1 MEYERIEKPFPV
13 QQGGGF
19 SPKRLRAMLLGVD
32 KRRKGQDG
40 AAEEDEDGGGG
51 GDYGALPKAHA
62 RSGAGDGGCFC
73 FIPSAPG
80 CRLPAASL
88 SSHVGGGATCEEY
101 KDVDVVSTTSEFSSS
116 LETAGGHRPR
126 DAHPVATGSRTRVP
140 PEEDS
145 CDSESVA
152 SNFEFHKERRAAAA
166 ASVVPPFSKPAP
178 SKWDDAQKWIASPTA
193 NCPGRGGAAPAP
205 KKTEK
210 PGSGIGRLP
219 LPATK
224 VVVEATEEIDTKR
237 MDPSQEKREIGW
249 QKAARWAP
257 PDPCPEVEPCPTK
270 TTLLAVETTVA
281 AASAA
286 AVNFNRH
293 DASTTLQSAATC
305 IPPPT
310 TVRSVSMRDMGTE
323 MTPIASQEPSRTGT
337 PVRATSPNCSQPT
350 TPRRTLGGPS
360 AVGSFISHGG
370 ECSSSELSEQE
381 LQTKTRRE
389 IMLLG
394 TQLGKTSIAAWAS
407 KKEEEKDASLSLKP
421 VPMDQSTQNITAIR
435 AAAWEEA
442 EKAKYLARFK
452 REEIKI
458 QAWEDHQKAQIE
470 AEMRKIE
477 VEVERMR
484 ARAQDKLM
492 TKLASARHS
501 ADEKRATAELKRN
514 RAAAR
519 TAEQAEHIRRTGRV
533 PPSFGCWNWCS

>member
-13 QQGGGF
+13 QGGGF

-62 RSGAGDGGCFC
+62 RSGAGD
-73 FIPSAPG
+73 
-80 CRLPAASL
+80 
-88 SSHVGGGATCEEY
+88 GGGATCEEY

-360 AVGSFISHGG
+360 AVGSFISHG

-501 ADEKRATAELKRN
+501 ADEKRAAAELKRN

>member
-1 MEYERIEKPFPV
+1 
-13 QQGGGF
+13 
-19 SPKRLRAMLLGVD
+19 
-32 KRRKGQDG
+32 
-40 AAEEDEDGGGG
+40 
-51 GDYGALPKAHA
+51 
-62 RSGAGDGGCFC
+62 
-73 FIPSAPG
+73 
-80 CRLPAASL
+80 
-88 SSHVGGGATCEEY
+88 
-101 KDVDVVSTTSEFSSS
+101 
-116 LETAGGHRPR
+116 
-126 DAHPVATGSRTRVP
+126 VP

-257 PDPCPEVEPCPTK
+257 PDPCPEAEPCPTK

-286 AVNFNRH
+286 GKGCAVLTSPSPHDMILLSSSNWKKVALDAVNFNRH

-442 EKAKYLARFK
+442 EKAKYLARCLCLIVFYSIYVRILCVLGDLILSCAFLLCRFK

-477 VEVERMR
+477 V
-484 ARAQDKLM
+484 
-492 TKLASARHS
+492 
-501 ADEKRATAELKRN
+501 
-514 RAAAR
+514 
-519 TAEQAEHIRRTGRV
+519 RRLFPVNFPVNNDGR
-533 PPSFGCWNWCS
+533 

>member
-1 MEYERIEKPFPV
+1 MEYERIEKPFPT
-13 QQGGGF
+13 QGGGF

-32 KRRKGQDG
+32 KRRKGHG
-40 AAEEDEDGGGG
+40 AEEDEEGDDAGD
-51 GDYGALPKAHA
+51 DYGAVPKASVRSDSDADA
-62 RSGAGDGGCFC
+62 R
-73 FIPSAPG
+73 
-80 CRLPAASL
+80 
-88 SSHVGGGATCEEY
+88 GGGVICEEY
-101 KDVDVVSTTSEFSSS
+101 KDVDVVSTISESSTS
-116 LETAGGHRPR
+116 LETGGGHRSR
-126 DAHPVATGSRTRVP
+126 DTHSMGSRVRV

-152 SNFEFHKERRAAAA
+152 SNFEFHKERGASARSAA

-178 SKWDDAQKWIASPTA
+178 SKWDDAQKWIASPTTNRPSRA
-193 NCPGRGGAAPAP
+193 SGGAVPR
-205 KKTEK
+205 KMEK
-210 PGSGIGRLP
+210 PSSGIGRLP
-219 LPATK
+219 ATK
-224 VVVEATEEIDTKR
+224 VVLEATEEIDTKR
-237 MDPSQEKREIGW
+237 IDPSQEKREIGW
-249 QKAARWAP
+249 QKAVNWAP
-257 PDPCPEVEPCPTK
+257 PDPYPEVEPCSK
-270 TTLLAVETTVA
+270 TTIAAETTIVD
-281 AASAA
+281 SA
-286 AVNFNRH
+286 VTFDRN
-293 DASTTLQSAATC
+293 DSSTALQSATTC
-305 IPPPT
+305 IPPPS

-337 PVRATSPNCSQPT
+337 PVRATSPNCSRPT
-350 TPRRTLGGPS
+350 TPRRTLGPNAIG
-360 AVGSFISHGG
+360 AVISHG
-370 ECSSSELSEQE
+370 ECSNAELSEQD

-394 TQLGKTSIAAWAS
+394 TQLGKTNIAAWAS
-407 KKEEEKDASLSLKP
+407 KKEEEKDASLSLKT
-421 VPMDQSTQNITAIR
+421 VPMDQSTQNITEVR

-492 TKLASARHS
+492 TQLASARHN
-501 ADEKRATAELKRN
+501 ADEKRAAAELKRN

>member
-1 MEYERIEKPFPV
+1 MEYERIEKPFPT

-19 SPKRLRAMLLGVD
+19 SPKRLRAMLLGVE
-32 KRRKGQDG
+32 KRRKGQD
-40 AAEEDEDGGGG
+40 AEEDGGEEY
-51 GDYGALPKAHA
+51 DTVPKASVRSDADSDA
-62 RSGAGDGGCFC
+62 R
-73 FIPSAPG
+73 
-80 CRLPAASL
+80 R
-88 SSHVGGGATCEEY
+88 GGAMCEEY
-101 KDVDVVSTTSEFSSS
+101 KDVDVVSTISESSSS
-116 LETAGGHRPR
+116 LDTGSGHRSR
-126 DAHPVATGSRTRVP
+126 DSHSMGSRARV

-152 SNFEFHKERRAAAA
+152 SNFEFHKERGASARSTA

-178 SKWDDAQKWIASPTA
+178 SKWDDAQKWIASPTTNRPSRA
-193 NCPGRGGAAPAP
+193 CGVLARKMEKPSSGGA
-205 KKTEK
+205 
-210 PGSGIGRLP
+210 R

-224 VVVEATEEIDTKR
+224 VVLEATEEIDTKR
-237 MDPSQEKREIGW
+237 IDPSQEKREIGW
-249 QKAARWAP
+249 QKAVNWAL
-257 PDPCPEVEPCPTK
+257 PDPCPEVEPCSK
-270 TTLLAVETTVA
+270 SELAAESTIA
-281 AASAA
+281 DSA
-286 AVNFNRH
+286 VTFSRL
-293 DASTTLQSAATC
+293 DSSTTLQSATAC
-305 IPPPT
+305 IPPPS

-337 PVRATSPNCSQPT
+337 PVRATSPNCSRPT
-350 TPRRTLGGPS
+350 TPRRTLGPNAIG
-360 AVGSFISHGG
+360 AVISHG
-370 ECSSSELSEQE
+370 ECSNVELSEQE

-394 TQLGKTSIAAWAS
+394 TQLGKTNIAAWAS
-407 KKEEEKDASLSLKP
+407 KKEEEKDASVSLKK
-421 VPMDQSTQNITAIR
+421 VPMDQSTQNITEIR

-458 QAWEDHQKAQIE
+458 QAWEDHQKAKIE

-492 TKLASARHS
+492 TQLASARHN

-533 PPSFGCWNWCS
+533 PASFGCWNCCS

>member
-32 KRRKGQDG
+32 KRRKGQDD
-40 AAEEDEDGGGG
+40 AAEEEDGGGD
-51 GDYGALPKAHA
+51 DYGAVPKAYA
-62 RSGAGDGGCFC
+62 RSNAGDGG
-73 FIPSAPG
+73 G
-80 CRLPAASL
+80 D
-88 SSHVGGGATCEEY
+88 TMCEEY
-101 KDVDVVSTTSEFSSS
+101 KDVDVVSTISESSSS
-116 LETAGGHRPR
+116 LETGGGHRSR
-126 DAHPVATGSRTRVP
+126 DTHPVPMGSRIRV

-152 SNFEFHKERRAAAA
+152 SNFEFHKERGATARSAA

-178 SKWDDAQKWIASPTA
+178 SKWDDAQKWIVSPTT
-193 NCPGRGGAAPAP
+193 NRPTRGGGGAPVP
-205 KKTEK
+205 KKIEK
-210 PGSGIGRLP
+210 PSAGIGR

-224 VVVEATEEIDTKR
+224 VVLEATEEIDTKR
-237 MDPSQEKREIGW
+237 IDPSQEKREIGW
-249 QKAARWAP
+249 QKAMSWAP
-257 PDPCPEVEPCPTK
+257 PDPCPEVEPCPK
-270 TTLLAVETTVA
+270 TTLAAESTM
-281 AASAA
+281 AASA
-286 AVNFNRH
+286 VTFNRH
-293 DASTTLQSAATC
+293 DASTTLQSATTC
-305 IPPPT
+305 IPPPS

-337 PVRATSPNCSQPT
+337 PVRATSPNCLRPT
-350 TPRRTLGGPS
+350 TPRRMLGPNAAG
-360 AVGSFISHGG
+360 AVISHG
-370 ECSSSELSEQE
+370 ECSNSELSEQE

-394 TQLGKTSIAAWAS
+394 TQLGKTNIAAWAS
-407 KKEEEKDASLSLKP
+407 KKEEEKDASLSLKT
-421 VPMDQSTQNITAIR
+421 VPMDQSTQNITAVR

-492 TKLASARHS
+492 TQLASARHN
-501 ADEKRATAELKRN
+501 ADEKRAAAELKRN

-519 TAEQAEHIRRTGRV
+519 TAEQAEHIMRTGRV